1 MIELSLIKL
10 ILKRQQYDQATQQG
24 LTLNEFP
31 KELQTFY
38 SCIDNYYSSN
48 KEVEEINISDLS
60 NLVFSNTNKDKEF
73 NEQILVQIDKV
84 DCSNATAA
92 ILLNSILK
100 KKKLKEL
107 SLRSYEAYEGKI
119 ELNSL
124 LPLFE
129 ALSDEGLSTSEQ
141 GPDSLAFVDD
151 SLSELV
157 ESAIA
162 QPGLRWRLKTLN
174 KMLGSLRVGDFG
186 FIFARPE
193 TGKTTFLA
201 SEITHMA
208 TQLKENDGPII
219 WINNEEGGK
228 KVRLRMYQATLGVD
242 LTTLFSNLQGYE
254 QQFRSLTHDKLKL
267 VDKAGISKRE
277 IEQLCKQY
285 EPSLLIFDQIDKING
300 FNNDRE
306 DLRLGAIYQW
316 ARELAKTN
324 CPVIGVCQADGT
336 GEGIKWL
343 TMGHVANAK
352 TAKQAEADWIVGI
365 GAVHDSGYET
375 IRYLHASKNK
385 LMGDSDSD
393 PGLRHGK
400 VEVVIK
406 ANTARYEDL
415 MF

>member
-1 MIELSLIKL
+1 MIELSLLKL
-10 ILKRQQYDQATQQG
+10 LLQKSNHNEAIAQG
-24 LTLNEFP
+24 LQQNDFP
-31 KELQTFY
+31 KELQVFY
-38 SCIDNYYSSN
+38 SCINNFYANNDVNLT
-48 KEVEEINISDLS
+48 VSDLS
-60 NLVFSNTNKDKEF
+60 NLVFSTSNKDKDF
-73 NEQILVQIDKV
+73 NEQVLVNLDKL
-84 DCSNATAA
+84 DCSEGTSKT
-92 ILLNSILK
+92 LLASILR

-107 SLRSYEAYEGKI
+107 SLLAYEAYEGKKDVQAV
-119 ELNSL
+119 LD
-124 LPLFE
+124 LFGSINDGQPDME
-129 ALSDEGLSTSEQ
+129 DS

-151 SLSELV
+151 SLEELV

-174 KMLGSLRVGDFG
+174 KMLGSLRLGDFG

-201 SEITHMA
+201 SEVSFMA
-208 TQLKENDGPII
+208 TQLKEEDGPIV
-219 WINNEEGGK
+219 WINNEEGNQ
-228 KVRLRMYQATLGVD
+228 KVRLRMYQAALGVD
-242 LTTLFSNLQGYE
+242 LTTLFSDKEGYE
-254 QQFRSLTHDKLKL
+254 KKFRSLTHDKFKL
-267 VDKAGISKRE
+267 VGKAGVSKQDVER
-277 IEQLCKQY
+277 LCKQHK
-285 EPSLLIFDQIDKING
+285 PSLLIFDQIDKITG
-300 FNNDRE
+300 FTNDRE

-316 ARELAKTN
+316 ARELAKTY

-365 GAVHDSGYET
+365 GAIHDQGYET

-385 LMGDSDSD
+385 LMGDLDSD

-400 VEVVIK
+400 IEVCIETQK
-406 ANTARYEDL
+406 ARYKDL